1 MMKSHLT
8 LLTTFFVGLSGTSIN
23 QTHLM
28 LVLLCIESM
37 TLSLFMGIS
46 LLTLN
51 TPHTTP
57 TSIIVLTINACEAS
71 IGLTL
76 LVTSSS
82 KNTND
87 LTNNLNL
94 LKC

>member
-1 MMKSHLT
+1 MKIHLT
-8 LLTTFFVGLSGTSIN
+8 LLTTFFIGLSGMSIN

-37 TLSLFMGIS
+37 TLSLFMGMS
-46 LLTLN
+46 LLTLTN
-51 TPHTTP
+51 PHISLI
-57 TSIIVLTINACEAS
+57 SIIILTINACEAS

-76 LVTSSS
+76 LVISSS
-82 KNTND
+82 NNTND
-87 LTNNLNL
+87 LTKNLSL

>member
-1 MMKSHLT
+1 MMKTHLT
-8 LLTTFFVGLSGTSIN
+8 LLMTFLMGLSGMSIN

-37 TLSLFMGIS
+37 TLSLFMS
-46 LLTLN
+46 VSMLTLSNPHN
-51 TPHTTP
+51 TPM
-57 TSIIVLTINACEAS
+57 SIIILTLSACEAS

-76 LVTSSS
+76 LVISSNA
-82 KNTND
+82 NTND
-87 LTNNLNL
+87 LTKNLTL